1 VKTDIDA
8 RWAVSPDVRA
18 TYSED
23 GAVLLDINKGVCYSL
38 SPVAS
43 RIWLTIESCPSGIT
57 LDGIVVHSGPITG
70 LPISNCLRTPK
81 NVWTAC
87 VSWVL
92 PIVTA
97 GRRVRRRRRRSQR
110 PQLSFKRP
118 TFN

>member
-8 RWAVSPDVRA
+8 RWAISPGVRA

-57 LDGIVVHSGPITG
+57 LDGIVGALGTHYGTPYQQLLADTEECLDSLRQLG
-70 LPISNCLRTPK
+70 LAHRNGRT
-81 NVWTAC
+81 A
-87 VSWVL
+87 S
-92 PIVTA
+92 
-97 GRRVRRRRRRSQR
+97 S
-110 PQLSFKRP
+110 P
-118 TFN
+118 T